1 MSKHQKNLNFEMFK
15 IMLFSYFLV
24 LWPILTHS
32 SKSSINKE
40 YETVTE
46 KNRGLSKNLTEQ
58 VTNQKLNTSSIILK
72 SGK

>member
-40 YETVTE
+40 YETE
-46 KNRGLSKNLTEQ
+46 KNRELSKNLTEQ